1 MSDGMERIM
10 REIHVMFAKAEK
22 VPSREDM
29 IVVDKKRVFAL
40 LEALNHEVYDAMD
53 RYEESRTSR
62 ELAIQK
68 FKEETDSMVERA
80 SESAEEIYAGSILY
94 SDSTLKELEDEVAQA
109 RENIQKTWEDI
120 DRRIGDRLRYL
131 EKNRAELKGQ
141 LEQME
146 QGRVYLELIG
156 KVKRAEK
163 EEQEEQKSL
172 NRPEKKVVVPVP
184 DKQGAVI
191 PDDFAENTGGA
202 ADSFEELDVLDS
214 LIDLDDFEEGGLTEE
229 QKKIEIH
236 VAEAYR
242 DRGAASGKETETPA
256 AMQEFHAEDF
266 DLDAEY
272 FAWKEE
278 INGAPPAYPTDAKK
292 GLRGIFKRV
301 K

>member
-29 IVVDKKRVFAL
+29 IIVDKKRVFAL

-53 RYEESRTSR
+53 RYEESKTSR
-62 ELAIQK
+62 ELAIQRFRK
-68 FKEETDSMVERA
+68 ETDSMVEKA

-94 SDSTLKELEDEVAQA
+94 SDSTLKELEDEVVQA
-109 RENIQKTWEDI
+109 RESIQKTWEDI
-120 DRRIGDRLRYL
+120 DKRIADKIKYL
-131 EKNRAELKGQ
+131 ENNRAELKGQ

-146 QGRVYLELIG
+146 QGRIYLDLIG
-156 KVKRAEK
+156 KAKRAQK
-163 EEQEEQKSL
+163 EEQEEQKRL
-172 NRPEKKVVVPVP
+172 NRPSGTREAAAPAKEKQKPV
-184 DKQGAVI
+184 G
-191 PDDFAENTGGA
+191 
-202 ADSFEELDVLDS
+202 
-214 LIDLDDFEEGGLTEE
+214 LDDFDEGGLTEE

-236 VAEAYR
+236 VADAYKDRVFAREEEKKAEQDR
-242 DRGAASGKETETPA
+242 DTSA
-256 AMQEFHAEDF
+256 AMQEFRAEDF

-278 INGAPPAYPTDAKK
+278 INGAPPAYTPDAKK
-292 GLRGIFKRV
+292 GLRDIFKRV

>member
-29 IVVDKKRVFAL
+29 IIVDKKRVFAL

-53 RYEESRTSR
+53 RYEESKTSR
-62 ELAIQK
+62 ELAIQRFRK
-68 FKEETDSMVERA
+68 ETDSMVEKA

-94 SDSTLKELEDEVAQA
+94 SDSTLKELEDEVVQA
-109 RENIQKTWEDI
+109 RESIQKTWEDI
-120 DRRIGDRLRYL
+120 DKRIADKIKYL
-131 EKNRAELKGQ
+131 ENNRAELKGQ

-146 QGRVYLELIG
+146 QGRIYLDLIG
-156 KVKRAEK
+156 KAKRAQK
-163 EEQEEQKSL
+163 EEQEEQKRL
-172 NRPEKKVVVPVP
+172 NRPSGTREAAAPAKETQKPV
-184 DKQGAVI
+184 G
-191 PDDFAENTGGA
+191 
-202 ADSFEELDVLDS
+202 
-214 LIDLDDFEEGGLTEE
+214 LDDFDEGGLTEE

-236 VAEAYR
+236 VADAYKDRVFAREEEKKAEQDR
-242 DRGAASGKETETPA
+242 DTSA
-256 AMQEFHAEDF
+256 AMQEFRAEDF

-278 INGAPPAYPTDAKK
+278 INGAPPAYTPDAKK
-292 GLRGIFKRV
+292 GLRDIFKRV

>member
-29 IVVDKKRVFAL
+29 IIVDKKRVFAL

-53 RYEESRTSR
+53 RYEESKTSR
-62 ELAIQK
+62 ELAIQRFRK
-68 FKEETDSMVERA
+68 ETDSMVEKA

-94 SDSTLKELEDEVAQA
+94 SDSTLKELEDEVVQA
-109 RENIQKTWEDI
+109 RESIQKTWEDI
-120 DRRIGDRLRYL
+120 DKRIADKIKYL
-131 EKNRAELKGQ
+131 ENNRAELKGQ

-146 QGRVYLELIG
+146 QGRIYLDLIG
-156 KVKRAEK
+156 KAKRAQK
-163 EEQEEQKSL
+163 EEQEEQKRL
-172 NRPEKKVVVPVP
+172 NRPSGTREAAAPAKEKQKPV
-184 DKQGAVI
+184 
-191 PDDFAENTGGA
+191 
-202 ADSFEELDVLDS
+202 S
-214 LIDLDDFEEGGLTEE
+214 LDDFDEGGLTEE

-236 VAEAYR
+236 VADAYKDRVFAREEEKKAEQDR
-242 DRGAASGKETETPA
+242 DTSA
-256 AMQEFHAEDF
+256 AMQEFRAEDF

-278 INGAPPAYPTDAKK
+278 INGAPPAYTPDAKK
-292 GLRGIFKRV
+292 GLRDIFKRV